1 MFSLYF
7 LSLRYIKLLLYLRL
21 LLGNTFDIIRLLVK
35 MLYTFSL
42 FQFFKEQN
50 KFFSGAKRDRTVNL
64 RLARA
69 ALSQLSYSP

>member
-50 KFFSGAKRDRTVNL
+50 KFFVELNGIEPLTS
-64 RLARA
+64 
-69 ALSQLSYSP
+69 ALQGRRSPN

>member
-35 MLYTFSL
+35 MLYKFSL

-50 KFFSGAKRDRTVNL
+50 KFFVELNGIEPLTS
-64 RLARA
+64 
-69 ALSQLSYSP
+69 ALQGRRSPN